1 MSCEQKTL
9 VKTNR
14 DSALPNAGLGE
25 PPALENSMS
34 YAMIVIGGGVGTLA
48 AAIYSAVA
56 YGLRA
61 LAAQAPLRE
70 RRLPDAYSQRG

>member
-14 DSALPNAGLGE
+14 PED
-25 PPALENSMS
+25 SMS
-34 YAMIVIGGGVGTLA
+34 YAMIVIGGGVGNLA

-56 YGLRA
+56 NGLRRV
-61 LAAQAPLRE
+61 LTAQAPARE
-70 RRLPDAYSQRG
+70 RHLPAAYSQQG

>member
-14 DSALPNAGLGE
+14 PED
-25 PPALENSMS
+25 SMS
-34 YAMIVIGGGVGTLA
+34 YAMIVIGGGVGNLA

-56 YGLRA
+56 NGLRA
-61 LAAQAPLRE
+61 LAAQAPLIE

>member
-14 DSALPNAGLGE
+14 PED
-25 PPALENSMS
+25 SMS
-34 YAMIVIGGGVGTLA
+34 YAMIVIGGGVGNLA

-56 YGLRA
+56 NGLRT
-61 LAAQAPLRE
+61 LAPQAQLKE
-70 RRLPDAYSQRG
+70 RRLPAAYSQQA